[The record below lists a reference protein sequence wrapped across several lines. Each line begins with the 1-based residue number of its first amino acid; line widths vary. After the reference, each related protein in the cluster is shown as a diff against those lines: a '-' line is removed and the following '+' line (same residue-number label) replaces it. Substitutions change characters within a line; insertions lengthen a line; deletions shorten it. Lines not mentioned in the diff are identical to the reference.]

1 MIMYYIPFECVGD
14 FFLKSNISDYTE
26 IFEFKYIPVDDVTE
40 WETYEELDLKLSLY
54 VENGTIQSISCN
66 DECLFKGRNII
77 GMEIDE
83 FMNFYNIEPVGEV
96 EKLFVNGDET
106 QDVYEFD
113 DIGLQ
118 VWCRNNVIVTV
129 IASMDEGD

>member
-1 MIMYYIPFECVGD
+1 MYYIPFECIGD
-14 FFLKSNISDYTE
+14 FFLKSNISNYTKD
-26 IFEFKYIPVDDVTE
+26 FEFKYTPVDDVTE

-54 VENGTIQSISCN
+54 VENEIIQSISCN
-66 DECLFKGRNII
+66 EECLYNGRNII
-77 GMEIDE
+77 GMEIND
-83 FMNFYNIEPVGEV
+83 FMNFYDIEPVGEV
-96 EKLFVNGDET
+96 EKLYVDEDET

-118 VWCRNNVIVTV
+118 VWCRNNIIVTV